1 MDDELP
7 EIFSLCENTDNET
20 IECLLH
26 LPRLQEMH
34 NPITMTNIH
43 QHQSTDQSLQLKQQT
58 NPIEFPIKT
67 ISNMSIICHIKDQQ
81 QPSQWKIVLPTNLLR
96 PVIHWYHLTLQHA
109 GAD

>member
-1 MDDELP
+1 
-7 EIFSLCENTDNET
+7 
-20 IECLLH
+20 
-26 LPRLQEMH
+26 MH
-34 NPITMTNIH
+34 NLITTTNIH

-58 NPIEFPIKT
+58 NPIEFPMKI

-109 GAD
+109 GADRMYDTIRARFECTGLQRECKAYRCGAC